1 MQLTDREYIHDQ
13 VMRILQQVPLA
24 DRIEVLGNLMIQW
37 GVGVILKDHPELQP
51 ENGPLDP
58 EEIIELVAIDKRN
71 GETLGGAL
79 AHQGLLM
86 LMWLQSGESNEYT
99 NHRGTSTAA

>member
-1 MQLTDREYIHDQ
+1 MQWTDKELMMNQ
-13 VMRILQQVPLA
+13 VLDALQPATLG
-24 DRIEVLGNLMIQW
+24 DRIDVLGNVMIQLGI
-37 GVGVILKDHPELQP
+37 GVMLKDHPELQP

-71 GETLGGAL
+71 GESLGGAL

-86 LMWLQSGESNEYT
+86 LMWLQSGESNEYI
-99 NHRGTSTAA
+99 NNRGAASTA